1 MIRIIMLSWEYPPRI
16 VGGISPHVYELSQEL
31 AKRDIEVHVVT
42 KATPNAP
49 DEEVEE
55 SGVFVHRVHL
65 EKTPKNFVEEIKL
78 LNKAT
83 DLRVRKLLEDFRESG
98 EPTIFHAHDWL
109 SLDSARSLK
118 YEYQLP
124 MIATV
129 HATEHGRNG
138 GIYNDL
144 QKYIHE
150 SEYWLTYEAWR
161 VIVCTE
167 FMKEEVQNY
176 FNCPKDKVDVIFN
189 GVKKE
194 RFEFKW
200 SEEDRKQWR
209 SKLARPEEKIVM
221 YVGRFVREKG
231 IHVLLNAASVVLAKE
246 PKTKF
251 VIVGGGN
258 REQLEKFVRWY
269 GLQDKVL
276 FTGFMANRSLHQ
288 LYRCADV
295 AVFPSL
301 YEPFGIVALEGMAAG
316 AAVVASDAGGLREVV
331 EHDKTGTSSFAGD
344 PQSLAWAILNVLNNP
359 KRAEKLKTNASKRL
373 ESDFDWGLIAE
384 QTIAVYQRVWSEFL
398 TSYWADRTLWPIT
411 PGARERA
418 ELLKVKDKA
427 KTGAYRPSPSKNIP
441 EPIDI
446 VPAESAL
453 GSGTT
458 AEEEIEDHELPIVST
473 VEKTT
478 DE

>member
-1 MIRIIMLSWEYPPRI
+1 MLSWEYPPRI
-16 VGGISPHVYELSQEL
+16 VGGISPHVFELSQEL
-31 AKRDIEVHVVT
+31 AKREIEVHVVT

-49 DEEVEE
+49 DEEIEE
-55 SGVFVHRVHL
+55 SGVHVHRVHL
-65 EKTPKNFVEEIKL
+65 EREPKTFIEEIRL

-98 EPTIFHAHDWL
+98 DPTIFHAHDWL

-167 FMKEEVQNY
+167 FMKSEVHKT
-176 FNCPKDKVDVIFN
+176 FNCPDDKIDIIYN

-194 RFEFKW
+194 RFEFEW
-200 SEEDRKQWR
+200 SEEERKNWR
-209 SKLARPEEKIVM
+209 GKLARPEESIVM

-231 IHVLLNAASVVLAKE
+231 IHVLLNAASVVLANK
-246 PKTKF
+246 PNTKF

-258 REQLEKFVRWY
+258 RENLEKFVRWT
-269 GLQDKVL
+269 GLKDKVL

-316 AAVVASDAGGLREVV
+316 AAVVASDAGGLKEVV
-331 EHDKTGTSSFAGD
+331 LHDQTGTSSYAGD

-359 KRAEKLKTNASKRL
+359 KRAEKLKSKAVVRL
-373 ESDFDWGLIAE
+373 QSDFDWGIIAD
-384 QTIAVYQRVWSEFL
+384 QTIEVYKRVWDEFL
-398 TSYWADRTLWPIT
+398 SSFWADRTLWPIS

-427 KTGAYRPSPSKNIP
+427 KTGAYRPIPNKNVSEPTVNIP
-441 EPIDI
+441 AD
-446 VPAESAL
+446 STL
-453 GSGTT
+453 GSGVT
-458 AEEEIEDHELPIVST
+458 ADEEIEEFDVDALTEINVEIENPSST
-473 VEKTT
+473 
-478 DE
+478 